1 MSDPLTLVSLAAG
14 LMGTATGAVALFRF
28 AASRKQAAIDR
39 GRGQGLR
46 DAAVSSLQAA
56 IDHHQDKIGELDDRV
71 QTTEAAIVQVKTAL
85 EWLQKWAE
93 RLEGKL
99 DRMRGGDG

>member
-1 MSDPLTLVSLAAG
+1 MSDPITLVSLAAG
-14 LMGTATGAVALFRF
+14 LMGTVTVAVALLRF

-39 GRGQGLR
+39 GRGRGLL

-93 RLEGKL
+93 RLEGKV